1 MIRVAIY
8 GKGGIGKSTTS
19 SNLSYCLARRG
30 ASVLQIGCDP
40 KHDSTRQ
47 LIGGAN
53 QRTVLEYVRDTPPS
67 KRVLSDVMMTGSAGV
82 SCIEAGGPEPGIGC
96 AGRGI
101 LTMFE
106 TLKRLGV
113 DDVQRDVVVYDV
125 LGDVVCGG
133 FAVPMRAEHSD
144 AVYIVTSG
152 EFMSLYAANNIL
164 KGLLN
169 FGPERPRVAGLILN
183 ERGSSDEYPLVQRFA
198 EAVELPIVVRMPRSA
213 EFMSAEKE
221 GKTVSEL
228 YPDSVSAS
236 IYRDLAEDVM
246 RLSEG
251 GRDLRVP
258 KPLTDDQLNDLL
270 SGRSPDLSCRAVRKS
285 ACTAPRHLGMAS
297 CASRGAAF
305 EAGRVTDLPIII
317 HGPDSC
323 GYVMSHTQDS
333 HYLSDMD
340 ADIYLVPKMRN
351 NVVCTGM
358 TNDSSVFGGAE
369 LLSDRIDELYS
380 EGKRLMV
387 VVTTCVS
394 GMIGD
399 DVDRIASEAMAS
411 HPNLNVLIVHADGNL
426 SGDSEEG
433 RDAVI
438 RSLMGMIEPPASERR
453 DAVNLVDDT
462 FMWYSRGRNDSW
474 TREIL
479 GGLGLELGVKIFED
493 CTVEDL
499 RSCGRNR
506 FTILADDTERN
517 KLMTDLLGEKGFRFE
532 LPALPKGFRETA
544 EWVRNAGA
552 LLGRGD
558 LAEDFVR
565 SMETEYRRAVSDA
578 EVLRGR
584 KVDLV
589 VSAGT
594 DADWMIDTLLDA
606 GADVRHVYLFRTR
619 SSEVRVSRYR
629 DRIDISN
636 VENPRAL
643 GEMLAGDPPELVVG
657 MAHMFCELCFK
668 QVDPPQECIGHRA
681 SIEFLRIV
689 CNILRS
695 GTVEG
700 WRSWGDAE

>member
-1 MIRVAIY
+1 MRIAIY

-19 SNLSYCLARRG
+19 SNLSYCLARMG

-67 KRVLSDVMMTGSAGV
+67 KRLLSDVMMTGSAGV

-113 DDVQRDVVVYDV
+113 DDVRKDIIVYDV

-169 FGPERPRVAGLILN
+169 FGAERPRVAGLIFN
-183 ERGSSDEYPLVQRFA
+183 ERGSPDEHPLVQRFA
-198 EAVELPIVVRMPRSA
+198 EAVELPIVVTILRSV

-221 GKTVSEL
+221 GRTVSEL
-228 YPDSVSAS
+228 YPDSTPAS
-236 IYRDLAEDVM
+236 IYRDLAEDVIL
-246 RLSEG
+246 LSEG
-251 GRDLRVP
+251 GRALHVP

-270 SGRSPDLSCRAVRKS
+270 SGRSLDLSCRAVRKP
-285 ACTAPRHLGMAS
+285 ACTAPKHLGMAS

-305 EAGRVTDLPIII
+305 EAGRVTDLPIIV

-340 ADIYLVPKMRN
+340 ADIFLVPKMRN
-351 NVVCTGM
+351 NIVCTGM
-358 TNDSSVFGGAE
+358 TNDSSVFGGVG
-369 LLSDRIDELYS
+369 LLSDKIDELYG
-380 EGKRLMV
+380 EGNRIIA

-399 DVDRIASEAMAS
+399 DVDRVARDAMAS
-411 HPNLNVLIVHADGNL
+411 HPDLKVLTVHADGNL

-438 RSLMGMIEPPASERR
+438 ESLVEMIDHATLERR
-453 DAVNLVDDT
+453 DTVNLVDDT
-462 FMWYSRGRNDSW
+462 FMWYSRGRNDVW

-479 GGLGLELGVKIFED
+479 GALGLELGVKIFED
-493 CTVEDL
+493 CTLEDI
-499 RSCGRNR
+499 RSCGCNR

-517 KLMTDLLGEKGFRFE
+517 RFITDLLKAKGFLFE
-532 LPALPKGFRETA
+532 LPTLPKGFREAVGWAKEVGTA
-544 EWVRNAGA
+544 T
-552 LLGRGD
+552 GREAF
-558 LAEDFVR
+558 AEDYIR
-565 SMETEYRRAVSDA
+565 SMESEYCLAVSEA
-578 EVLRGR
+578 GILRGR
-584 KVDLV
+584 KIDFA

-594 DADWMIDTLLDA
+594 DVDWMVDTLLDV
-606 GADVRHVYLFRTR
+606 GADVRHAYLFRTR
-619 SSEVRVSRYR
+619 SSEIRVSRYR
-629 DRIDISN
+629 DRIDMVN
-636 VENPRAL
+636 VESPRAL
-643 GEMLAGDPPELVVG
+643 NGLLSEDPPELIIG
-657 MAHMFCELCFK
+657 MAHMFCESCFK

-695 GTVEG
+695 GTTEG
-700 WRSWGDAE
+700 WKSWGDAE

>member
-19 SNLSYCLARRG
+19 SNLSYCLARMG
-30 ASVLQIGCDP
+30 KSVLQIGCDP

-47 LIGGAN
+47 LIGGIE
-53 QRTVLEYVRDTPPS
+53 QRTVLDYVRDTPPS
-67 KRVLSDVMMTGSAGV
+67 KRALSDVMMTGSAGV

-113 DDVQRDVVVYDV
+113 DDIQRDIVVYDV

-133 FAVPMRAEHSD
+133 FAVPMRAEYSD

-169 FGPERPRVAGLILN
+169 FGAERPRVAGLIFN
-183 ERGSSDEYPLVQRFA
+183 ERGSPDESPLVQRFA

-213 EFMSAEKE
+213 EFMSAERE
-221 GKTVSEL
+221 GRTVSEL
-228 YPDSVSAS
+228 YSDSLPAS
-236 IYRDLAEDVM
+236 IYRVLAEDVIN
-246 RLSEG
+246 LSEG
-251 GRDLRVP
+251 GRPLCTPR
-258 KPLTDDQLNDLL
+258 PLTDDQLNDLL
-270 SGRSPDLSCRAVRKS
+270 SGRSPDLSRRAVRKP
-285 ACTAPRHLGMAS
+285 ACTAPKHLGMAS

-340 ADIYLVPKMRN
+340 ADIFLVPKMRN
-351 NVVCTGM
+351 NIVCTGM
-358 TNDSSVFGGAE
+358 TNDSSVFGGAG
-369 LLSDRIDELYS
+369 LLSEKIDELY
-380 EGKRLMV
+380 GGGNRLIA

-399 DVDRIASEAMAS
+399 DVDRVARDAMAS
-411 HPNLNVLIVHADGNL
+411 HPDLDVMVVHADGNL

-438 RSLMGMIEPPASERR
+438 ESLVGLIGPATLECR
-453 DAVNLVDDT
+453 DVVNLVDDT
-462 FMWYSRGRNDSW
+462 FMWYSRGRNDAW

-479 GGLGLELGVKIFED
+479 GSLGLELGVKIFED
-493 CTVEDL
+493 CTVEDVKT
-499 RSCGRNR
+499 CGRNR

-517 KLMTDLLGEKGFRFE
+517 KLMMDLLEEKGFSFD
-532 LPALPKGFRETA
+532 LPVLPKGFREAT
-544 EWVRNAGA
+544 EWAKEVGA
-552 LLGRGD
+552 TIGKED
-558 LAEDFVR
+558 LAEDCIH
-565 SMETEYRRAVSDA
+565 SMEAEYGCAVSDA
-578 EVLRGR
+578 GILRGR
-584 KVDLV
+584 KIDLA

-594 DADWMIDTLLDA
+594 DVDWMIDTLLDA
-606 GADVRHVYLFRTR
+606 GAEVRHAYLFRTR

-629 DRIDISN
+629 ERIDIVN
-636 VENPRAL
+636 VESPRAL
-643 GEMLAGDPPELVVG
+643 NGMLSEDPPELIVG
-657 MAHMFCELCFK
+657 MAHMFCEACFK
-668 QVDPPQECIGHRA
+668 SVDPPQECIGHKA
-681 SIEFLRIV
+681 SVEFLRTV

-700 WRSWGDAE
+700 WKSWGDAE